1 MLLIQMKYDLTPED
15 TAELKEWTKRSVV
28 GSQQALGLVGTK
40 VRGRGPQSQHHV
52 APKYLTQ
59 DLTVVLA
66 GLPFLTYHTRA
77 SSPRR
82 LAPRPKVK
90 MPAGGNRKLAKRV
103 RMAMNGREMSFE
115 KKLRALEN
123 ALRCQHDLAA

>member
-40 VRGRGPQSQHHV
+40 VRGGGPQSQHHV

-59 DLTVVLA
+59 DLTVV
-66 GLPFLTYHTRA
+66 
-77 SSPRR
+77 
-82 LAPRPKVK
+82 
-90 MPAGGNRKLAKRV
+90 
-103 RMAMNGREMSFE
+103 
-115 KKLRALEN
+115 
-123 ALRCQHDLAA
+123 